1 MYSSGQIKTWL
12 ELFKTSDNKEDFE
25 ESLARYGESYDKI
38 FDRVFLKRDLLEAK
52 VQVDR
57 WGVVTTDWIF
67 HVSKKPVIEYL
78 FREDWIPKKPE
89 PGSLQEAL
97 LVLTRYA
104 SILESDYDLKGKRI
118 QDLTDEEAKEIFG
131 DGPVST
137 NDQKYIWG
145 AAIHFTEDIDPNTG
159 IGLSLESDHMTL
171 CPNNSSKM
179 ANSIIVFPIWDDP
192 PKK

>member
-1 MYSSGQIKTWL
+1 M
-12 ELFKTSDNKEDFE
+12 
-25 ESLARYGESYDKI
+25 
-38 FDRVFLKRDLLEAK
+38 
-52 VQVDR
+52 
-57 WGVVTTDWIF
+57 
-67 HVSKKPVIEYL
+67 SKKPVIEFL
-78 FREDWIPKKPE
+78 FREDWIPQKPE
-89 PGSLQEAL
+89 PGSLKEAL
-97 LVLTRYA
+97 LILSRYA
-104 SILESDYDLKGKRI
+104 AILESDYDLKGKRI

-131 DGPVST
+131 EGPTST

-145 AAIHFTEDIDPNTG
+145 AAIHFIEDIDPNTG